1 MVLYCRD
8 QWSFGLD
15 FYQRASISVTI
26 ISRLTISMMTI
37 VPLVLPDVMTVVPG
51 SVRFNAG
58 RLRVVACLAVGGLQ
72 VGLAAHHL
80 PVPAAAVPVCLV
92 LPNTTR

>member
-1 MVLYCRD
+1 M
-8 QWSFGLD
+8 D

-51 SVRFNAG
+51 SVRFNG
-58 RLRVVACLAVGGLQ
+58 GTLRVVVACLAVGGLQ
-72 VGLAAHHL
+72 VGLKVGLAAHRL

-92 LPNTTR
+92 LPDTTR